1 MNNDFITTGPN
12 YPFIIE
18 TFTQAKKALKHEQEN
33 HSVLHDRLQGI
44 GLEGASRSGKS
55 WDTSI
60 FICQYVTKYTGKTIV
75 IARDWL
81 ATLKT
86 TNYLT
91 LKKVWALF
99 GLPTNVFNKSATNIE
114 YNGNTIIFIGVNDDV
129 EKAKGLESNLLWLNE
144 GLSMN
149 HEAVN
154 QLIQRCVEFYVIDYN
169 PSDLEHFLY
178 DMELQPGHKVLKTC
192 VFDNPYAPRNS
203 VKKILSYAHPE
214 IDDFDFLKYKPLFK
228 ERFKTLE
235 QWNQFKQDNLMLKSA
250 NAYSWEVYGL
260 GKRAVG
266 EDRIF
271 EDWDTYKDEPNDY
284 DWKVYG
290 GDFGYINDPTAMVQ
304 VIKSGNN
311 LFIKQLIFETG
322 LLNNQIAERIN
333 QNGWNDVNS
342 CWDKAEQ
349 KSIAELQ
356 VLGVPAWGPDKGA
369 GSIAWG
375 IQKIK
380 QFKLHIHEDSKDILK
395 ELPLQKWAKDK
406 QGNYKRNSLGQR
418 IPVDKDNHS
427 IDAIRYA
434 LSFYRE

>member
-1 MNNDFITTGPN
+1 MSNDIITTGPN

-18 TFTQAKKALKHEQEN
+18 SFTKAKQDLKHEKEN
-33 HSVLHDRLQGI
+33 NIILPNRLQGI

-55 WDTSI
+55 WDISI
-60 FICQYVTKYTGKTIV
+60 FICQYVKKYQGKTIV

-99 GLPTNVFNKSATNIE
+99 DLPIGVFNKSATNIE

-129 EKAKGLESNLLWLNE
+129 EKAKGLESDLLWINE
-144 GLSMN
+144 GLSVN
-149 HEAVN
+149 KEGTN
-154 QLIQRCVEFYVIDYN
+154 QLIQRCVEFYLIDYN
-169 PSDLEHFLY
+169 PPDLEHYLY
-178 DMELQPGHKVLKTC
+178 DMELQPGHSVLKTC

-214 IDDFDFLKYKPLFK
+214 VDDWDLLKYKPLFK

-235 QWNQFKQDNLMLKSA
+235 EWEQFKQDNVQRKSA
-250 NAYSWEVYGL
+250 IAYSWEVYGL

-271 EDWDTYKDEPNDY
+271 DEWELYDEDPVDY

-290 GDFGYINDPTAMVQ
+290 GDFGYINDPTSMVQ

-311 LFIKQLIFETG
+311 LFIKELIFETG
-322 LLNNQIAERIN
+322 LLNNQIAERII
-333 QNGWNDVNS
+333 QNGWVDVNS

-369 GSIAWG
+369 GSVSWG
-375 IQKIK
+375 IQKLK
-380 QFKLHIHEDSKDILK
+380 QFKLHIYRGSKNVLR

-406 QGNYKRNSLGQR
+406 QGNFKRNTLGQR

-427 IDAIRYA
+427 IDATRYA
-434 LSFYRE
+434 LCLYQQ